1 MYTDNRRVIKVHV
14 RTAAATT
21 GVLVLGSGHFRCA
34 LGRSGIVPAALK
46 REGDG
51 TTPAGLYPLRRLFY
65 RPDRMARPATRL
77 DTQPLTPQTGW
88 CEDPAQP
95 LYNRLVRQP
104 VQGCDAMWRDDHLYD
119 LVIEI
124 GHNDAPVIKGRG
136 SAVFLHL
143 ARDNYA
149 PTQGCVALSRTDMLR
164 LLPRLG
170 PDMFLRIG

>member
-14 RTAAATT
+14 RGPSATT
-21 GVLVLGSGHFRCA
+21 GILSLGFTHFRCA
-34 LGRSGIVPAALK
+34 LGRSGVVPAALK

-77 DTQPLTPQTGW
+77 CAHPLTPQTGW
-88 CEDPAQP
+88 CEDPAHP
-95 LYNRLVRQP
+95 LYNRLVRRP
-104 VQGCDAMWRDDHLYD
+104 VAGCDAMWRNDHLYD

-124 GHNDAPVIKGRG
+124 GHNDDPVIRGRG

-149 PTQGCVALSRTDMLR
+149 PTQGCVALARGDMLR
-164 LLPRLG
+164 LLARLH
-170 PDMFLRIG
+170 PDMLLRIG